1 MARVGDMTATQN
13 NNQNQTVTMFF
24 DAICPFAWVTS
35 RWLMEVQ
42 EVRDVEVKFQPMSL
56 SVLNEGRDLDPA
68 YREKMDAAW
77 APARVA
83 TAIWQQHPEKL
94 SAWYTAIGTKIH
106 NEERADATDP
116 HGYDELIAEALE
128 EAELPA
134 ELSKVGH
141 LAADD
146 EGSVDAPLRE
156 SQDKAIELVGDEVGT
171 PVVQLGDVAF
181 FGPVITRIPR
191 GEEAGKMFDAS
202 VTLAANPHFFELK
215 RSRTE
220 APVAE

>member
-1 MARVGDMTATQN
+1 MADTQT
-13 NNQNQTVTMFF
+13 QTVTMFF
-24 DAICPFAWVTS
+24 DAICPFAWVTNL
-35 RWLMEVQ
+35 WLLEVQ

-56 SVLNEGRDLDPA
+56 SVLNEGRDLDPD

-83 TAIWQQHPEKL
+83 TAIWQNHPEKL
-94 SAWYTAIGTKIH
+94 SAWYTAMGTKIH
-106 NEERADATDP
+106 NEQRADATDP
-116 HGYDELIAEALE
+116 HGYDELIAESLE

-134 ELSKVGH
+134 DLAKYGH
-141 LAADD
+141 LSADE
-146 EGSVDAPLRE
+146 EGSYEAQLRE
-156 SQDKAIELVGDEVGT
+156 SQYKAIELVGDEVGT
-171 PVVQLGDVAF
+171 PVVQLGNVAF

-191 GEEAGKMFDAS
+191 GEEAGKLFDAS

-220 APVAE
+220 SPVAE

>member
-1 MARVGDMTATQN
+1 MVRVGDMTDTQS
-13 NNQNQTVTMFF
+13 NNQTQTVTMFF

-56 SVLNEGRDLDPA
+56 AVLNEGRDLDPA

-83 TAIWQQHPEKL
+83 TAIWQKHPENL
-94 SAWYTAIGTKIH
+94 SAWYTAMGTKIH
-106 NEERADATDP
+106 NEERADVNDP

-134 ELSKVGH
+134 D
-141 LAADD
+141 LANALLDLP
-146 EGSVDAPLRE
+146 EQRMLE
-156 SQDKAIELVGDEVGT
+156 
-171 PVVQLGDVAF
+171 
-181 FGPVITRIPR
+181 
-191 GEEAGKMFDAS
+191 
-202 VTLAANPHFFELK
+202 
-215 RSRTE
+215 
-220 APVAE
+220 VAEEMSDERLCLLYTSPSPRD

>member
-1 MARVGDMTATQN
+1 MTDTQT
-13 NNQNQTVTMFF
+13 QTVTMFF
-24 DAICPFAWVTS
+24 DSICPFAWVTS
-35 RWLMEVQ
+35 RWLLEVQ

-83 TAIWQQHPEKL
+83 TAIWQNHPEKL
-94 SAWYTAIGTKIH
+94 SAWYTAMGTKIH
-106 NEERADATDP
+106 NEQRADTTDP
-116 HGYDELIAEALE
+116 HGYDELITESLE

-134 ELSKVGH
+134 DLAKYGH
-141 LAADD
+141 LSADE
-146 EGSVDAPLRE
+146 EGSYEAQLRE

-171 PVVQLGDVAF
+171 PVVQLGNVAF

-191 GEEAGKMFDAS
+191 GEEAGKLFDAS

-220 APVAE
+220 SPVAE